1 MEREKPREELKESEL
16 ETLRRELARLR
27 ELKRQKEEEAKQE
40 IAASTEN
47 KEIQSESQYEAKVD
61 DIESKL
67 NEIDKALLKQFED
80 IDQRTYEQHSG
91 YIEAQLQALEEE
103 IIGETGVIERELSP
117 YERLT
122 NEYPWLEEQKYEFM
136 YSIPNKKKNPNDYE
150 SWKLEWSKVTFDY
163 AKYAILHIIYLRE
176 VISEKPFSNFQNRQE
191 AIKEI
196 AEELINQELA
206 KFISKKQ
213 DKIRVYWKTLEVWA
227 DDLYDWAID
236 SGKVG
241 PILIYEIRESDQ
253 KGLNSLPKDD
263 LEEVFRILSKD
274 NRGTI
279 IRTEDG
285 QIAFK
290 IKLE

>member
-1 MEREKPREELKESEL
+1 MEREKPREKPKETEL
-16 ETLRRELARLR
+16 EVLRRELARLR

-47 KEIQSESQYEAKVD
+47 EEIESESQYEAKVD
-61 DIESKL
+61 NIENKL

-80 IDQRTYEQHSG
+80 IDQRTYEQHAG
-91 YIEAQLQALEEE
+91 YIEAQLHALEEE
-103 IIGETGVIERELSP
+103 IIGETGVIEKELSP
-117 YERLT
+117 YEELL

-196 AEELINQELA
+196 AEELVAQELA

-227 DDLYDWAID
+227 ANLYDWAID
-236 SGKVG
+236 SGKVS

>member
-1 MEREKPREELKESEL
+1 MEREKPREKLKETEL
-16 ETLRRELARLR
+16 EALRRELARLR

-47 KEIQSESQYEAKVD
+47 EEIESESQYEAKVD

-67 NEIDKALLKQFED
+67 NEIDKTLLKQFED
-80 IDQRTYEQHSG
+80 IDQRTYEQHAG
-91 YIEAQLQALEEE
+91 YIEAQLHALEEE
-103 IIGETGVIERELSP
+103 IIGETGVIEKELSP
-117 YERLT
+117 YEELL

-136 YSIPNKKKNPNDYE
+136 YSIPNKKKNPTDYE

-163 AKYAILHIIYLRE
+163 AKYTILHIIYLRE

-196 AEELINQELA
+196 AEELVAQELA

-213 DKIRVYWKTLEVWA
+213 DKIRVYWKTIEVWA
-227 DDLYDWAID
+227 DNLYDWAID

>member
-1 MEREKPREELKESEL
+1 MEREKPREKPKETEL
-16 ETLRRELARLR
+16 EVLRRELARLR

-47 KEIQSESQYEAKVD
+47 EEIESESQYEAKVD
-61 DIESKL
+61 NIENKL

-80 IDQRTYEQHSG
+80 IDQRTYEQHAG
-91 YIEAQLQALEEE
+91 YIEAQLHALEEE
-103 IIGETGVIERELSP
+103 IIGETGVIEKELSP
-117 YERLT
+117 YEELL

-196 AEELINQELA
+196 AEELVKQELA

-227 DDLYDWAID
+227 ENLYDWAID

-241 PILIYEIRESDQ
+241 TILIYEIRESDQ